1 MKFGKG
7 PNNNNN
13 NNNRNSDNTS
23 RFNKKGIVLTA
34 ILVLGIV
41 AASFL
46 VWLLPSGTNPG
57 AVRSNMTVTFVDS
70 NVTLTS
76 VKSQYALLKEE
87 VQNQVNNLD
96 TNQTQNISSI
106 TSFLTTSINQNEDLM
121 RALLDGHPDQ
131 SMLPEY
137 LSLMNEMKNYSMYL
151 TGLKNTTLK

>member
-1 MKFGKG
+1 MKSLKFGKG
-7 PNNNNN
+7 PDD
-13 NNNRNSDNTS
+13 NNRNSDNKS

-46 VWLLPSGTNPG
+46 VWLLPTGTNPG
-57 AVRSNMTVTFVDS
+57 VVKSNMTVTFVDS

-87 VQNQVNNLD
+87 VQNQVNSLD

-106 TSFLTTSINQNEDLM
+106 NSFLTTSLSQNEDLM
-121 RALLDGHPDQ
+121 RALLEGHPDQ

-151 TGLKNTTLK
+151 TDLKNTTLN